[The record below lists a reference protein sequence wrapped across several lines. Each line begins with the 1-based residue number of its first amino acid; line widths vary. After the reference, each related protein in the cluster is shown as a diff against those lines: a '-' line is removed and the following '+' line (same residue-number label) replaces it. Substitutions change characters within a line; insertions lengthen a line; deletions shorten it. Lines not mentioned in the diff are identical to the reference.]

1 LTDSATV
8 ETTKEE
14 ETKWPQNA
22 QEAQEAEFSR
32 RGAKARRRG
41 FDVELRKK
49 KPRRKFLPLRIDKG
63 GSKSEQSSPK
73 YQAWALILRAGQSA
87 GSSLQVGLQE

>member
-1 LTDSATV
+1 LTASATV

-41 FDVELRKK
+41 FDVEIRKSGNQERETDEEVFTTK
-49 KPRRKFLPLRIDKG
+49 ERQRGI
-63 GSKSEQSSPK
+63 
-73 YQAWALILRAGQSA
+73 
-87 GSSLQVGLQE
+87 QVGAK